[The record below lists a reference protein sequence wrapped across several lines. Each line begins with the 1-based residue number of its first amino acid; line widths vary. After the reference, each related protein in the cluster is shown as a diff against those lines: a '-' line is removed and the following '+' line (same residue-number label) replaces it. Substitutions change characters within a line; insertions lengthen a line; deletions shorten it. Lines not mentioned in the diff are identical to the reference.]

1 MKRQRDY
8 DGIEENKENIGRE
21 RKLVIMEHHKIDIN
35 KTKVEGICLYG
46 GGGEVGIRT
55 GLSASNKSCW
65 ICVSVLETIVF
76 IFYLKC

>member
-1 MKRQRDY
+1 VKRQRDY

-46 GGGEVGIRT
+46 GGGRLEFGQDFLRLIKVVGY
-55 GLSASNKSCW
+55 
-65 ICVSVLETIVF
+65 V
-76 IFYLKC
+76 